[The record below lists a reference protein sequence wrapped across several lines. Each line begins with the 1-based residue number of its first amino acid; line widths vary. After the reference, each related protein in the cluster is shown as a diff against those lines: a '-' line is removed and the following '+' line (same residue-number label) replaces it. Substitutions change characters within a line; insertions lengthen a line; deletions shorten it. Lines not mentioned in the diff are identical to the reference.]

1 VSLRAQM
8 AIDACAILNNEE
20 LGERAIWT
28 RAATSA
34 TLPRSVR
41 LIEQPDRQTVRRAHI
56 WTPIDTTTVSV
67 GDLFS
72 VKRGQVT
79 TVWRVMYSDPA
90 ETAIQRSYCHLQL
103 SEALTFRRTQYV
115 LQRRGVKDAGI
126 PVETNNIRCK
136 WTQTSAEPEEQS
148 DGRRRK
154 MAGEWYVVLESIPAL
169 DTTQQVIK
177 DDGSVY
183 RIDRME
189 QAFSRVDLPYL
200 VCRRADV

>member
-1 VSLRAQM
+1 
-8 AIDACAILNNEE
+8 
-20 LGERAIWT
+20 
-28 RAATSA
+28 
-34 TLPRSVR
+34 
-41 LIEQPDRQTVRRAHI
+41 
-56 WTPIDTTTVSV
+56 
-67 GDLFS
+67 
-72 VKRGQVT
+72 
-79 TVWRVMYSDPA
+79 MYTDPA

-103 SEALTFRRTQYV
+103 SELLTFRRTQYV
-115 LQRRGVKDAGI
+115 LQRRGVKDPGI

-154 MAGEWYVVLESIPAL
+154 MAGEWYVVLEALPAL
-169 DTTQQVIK
+169 DTTQQVIR